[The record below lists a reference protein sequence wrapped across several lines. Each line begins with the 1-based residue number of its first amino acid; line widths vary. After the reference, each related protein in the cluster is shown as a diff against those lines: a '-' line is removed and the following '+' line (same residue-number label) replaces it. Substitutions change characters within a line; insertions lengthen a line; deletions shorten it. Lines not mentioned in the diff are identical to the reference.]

1 MSKPLRRTD
10 ERPQPTAAEIT
21 ALLEEALAW
30 PLPWTQEQE
39 NRVLA
44 IGPARRRI
52 YSRVN
57 EEQMKKLY
65 PIGAAARV
73 WTAQSKHINRV
84 GKIAKYYYS
93 ESPNR
98 GRFIDSLLIRFDDG
112 AETCLYPTQIR
123 IENV

>member
-1 MSKPLRRTD
+1 MSAK
-10 ERPQPTAAEIT
+10 PTAAEIA

-73 WTAQSKHINRV
+73 WTWESKHNNQV
-84 GKIAKYYYS
+84 KEVQS
-93 ESPNR
+93 ESH
-98 GRFIDSLLIRFDDG
+98 
-112 AETCLYPTQIR
+112 
-123 IENV
+123 

>member
-1 MSKPLRRTD
+1 MSVRNRLP
-10 ERPQPTAAEIT
+10 AEIA

-30 PLPWTQEQE
+30 LLPWTQEQE

-57 EEQMKKLY
+57 EEQMKKFLSDRRCV
-65 PIGAAARV
+65 ARV
-73 WTAQSKHINRV
+73 WTAQSKAQQSSRQDREKH
-84 GKIAKYYYS
+84 YYA

-98 GRFIDSLLIRFDDG
+98 GRFIDLFLIRFDDG
-112 AETCLYPTQIR
+112 AETCLYPSQIG